1 MDSNKRQKIETK
13 TKYCLLYNTSS
24 HDISECKIMLKKTEQ
39 IRLGYDPINHKK
51 GPRKDYRDG
60 YNKKENLYIIIEKIV
75 NKKIP
80 KQKKNKK
87 NVHFEKCET
96 EIETKEFNIF
106 ITLIIAD
113 SDSEI

>member
-1 MDSNKRQKIETK
+1 
-13 TKYCLLYNTSS
+13 
-24 HDISECKIMLKKTEQ
+24 MLKKTEQ
-39 IRLGYDPINHKK
+39 IRSGYDPINHKK

-87 NVHFEKCET
+87 MYILKNVRQKLRPKSS
-96 EIETKEFNIF
+96 IY
-106 ITLIIAD
+106 L
-113 SDSEI
+113 

>member
-1 MDSNKRQKIETK
+1 
-13 TKYCLLYNTSS
+13 
-24 HDISECKIMLKKTEQ
+24 MLKKTEQ

-87 NVHFEKCET
+87 MYILKNVRQKLRPKSS
-96 EIETKEFNIF
+96 IY
-106 ITLIIAD
+106 L
-113 SDSEI
+113 